1 MSSVYC
7 TITMSIERYVRICHL
22 CQMRTP
28 TLLTETNFKFYIIA
42 VVLGPLLF
50 YAPKFFEI
58 RTENTI
64 KHYHKIL
71 NCSEVLGPEFE
82 NVTIE
87 ELNFLWVLIHWNV
100 NFKNELH
107 NCTVAGLQILGF
119 THRVFGI
126 LLIQL
131 EHFFKKYISTQVF
144 PPLECNVS
152 LWINMYLDANL
163 VFRNLDT

>member
-1 MSSVYC
+1 MQFVNDPIVQIAMMSSVYC

-42 VVLGPLLF
+42 VILGPLIF

-87 ELNFLWVLIHWNV
+87 ELNFL
-100 NFKNELH
+100 
-107 NCTVAGLQILGF
+107 
-119 THRVFGI
+119 
-126 LLIQL
+126 
-131 EHFFKKYISTQVF
+131 
-144 PPLECNVS
+144 
-152 LWINMYLDANL
+152 
-163 VFRNLDT
+163 

>member
-1 MSSVYC
+1 
-7 TITMSIERYVRICHL
+7 
-22 CQMRTP
+22 MRTP

-87 ELNFLWVLIHWNV
+87 ELNFLWVFIKI
-100 NFKNELH
+100 NFKIELI
-107 NCTVAGLQILGF
+107 VAGLQILGF
-119 THRVFGI
+119 THRVFEF
-126 LLIQL
+126 LLI
-131 EHFFKKYISTQVF
+131 HFEIT
-144 PPLECNVS
+144 
-152 LWINMYLDANL
+152 
-163 VFRNLDT
+163 